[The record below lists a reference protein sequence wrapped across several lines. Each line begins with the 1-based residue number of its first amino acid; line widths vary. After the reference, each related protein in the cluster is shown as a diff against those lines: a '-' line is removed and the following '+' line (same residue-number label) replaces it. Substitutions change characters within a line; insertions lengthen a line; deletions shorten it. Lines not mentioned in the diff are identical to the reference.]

1 LYIELFFRYF
11 LPGLILPKMDRS
23 IFPNALTLLNL
34 IAGCVAV
41 LVLLT
46 GHHNYLVPLVLISG
60 AADFADG
67 LVARVLGVQSA
78 LGKQLDSLADVISF
92 GMVPGTI
99 LYVLLAG
106 PNELSWSAIPA
117 FVLTAFAAYRL
128 GKFNIDERQNMGFI
142 GLPTPACA
150 LFVLGYWLWIQ
161 EDAFGLGSIFS
172 ESYLLYGLI
181 VILSWL
187 MVAEIPMFSFKFK
200 GLQWAGNQI
209 KFIFAAIAIVAVIIM
224 QELALAPLVL
234 LYIILSIVWYW
245 FTPKTS
251 I

>member
-1 LYIELFFRYF
+1 
-11 LPGLILPKMDRS
+11 MDRS

-34 IAGCVAV
+34 MAGCVAV

-46 GHHNYLVPLVLISG
+46 GHHEYLVPLVLVSG

-67 LVARVLGVQSA
+67 LVARALGVQSE

-92 GMVPGTI
+92 GMVPGAI
-99 LYVLLAG
+99 FYVLLAG
-106 PNELSWSAIPA
+106 PNELYWPAVPA
-117 FVLTAFAAYRL
+117 FILTAFAALRL
-128 GKFNIDERQNMGFI
+128 GKFNIDERQNLGFI
-142 GLPTPACA
+142 GLPTPACT

-161 EDAFGLGSIFS
+161 QDTFGLASVFS

-181 VILSWL
+181 AGLSGL

-200 GLQWAGNQI
+200 GLQWAGNEI
-209 KFIFAAIAIVAVIIM
+209 KFIFVVIAIVAVVIM

-234 LYIILSIVWYW
+234 LYIILSAAWYW
-245 FTPKTS
+245 FTPKT
-251 I
+251 IT